1 MISPKTSFIEYLV
14 RKHNLNIEH
23 ERQLWKSSNIDSDY
37 VNQLFDIAY
46 LEFGMTNHD
55 LISSSRKA
63 DVIAVRH
70 YMIYL
75 LHQTGFLTLISIA
88 KKFGSRDHATIIHA
102 KNKIA
107 DLLQIKDARTI
118 STKQRFDKHLNSI
131 TDATQ
136 TEIV

>member
-1 MISPKTSFIEYLV
+1 MTKQKTSFIEYLV
-14 RKHNLNIEH
+14 RKHNLNIDH
-23 ERQLWKSSNIDSDY
+23 ERHLWKSSNIDSDY

-75 LHQTGFLTLISIA
+75 LHQTGFLTLVAIA
-88 KKFGSRDHATIIHA
+88 NKFGSRDHATIIHA

-107 DLLQIKDARTI
+107 DLLQVNDARTI
-118 STKQRFDKHLNSI
+118 STKQRFDKYLNTI
-131 TDATQ
+131 TDA
-136 TEIV
+136 E

>member
-1 MISPKTSFIEYLV
+1 MTSPKTSFIEYLV

-75 LHQTGFLTLISIA
+75 LHQTGFLTLVSIA
-88 KKFGSRDHATIIHA
+88 KKFGSRDHSTILYS
-102 KNKIA
+102 KNRIA
-107 DLLQIKDARTI
+107 DLLEIKDPRTI
-118 STKQRFDKHLNSI
+118 GTKARFDKHLNTI
-131 TDATQ
+131 TDAEKEKTL
-136 TEIV
+136 

>member
-1 MISPKTSFIEYLV
+1 MTKQKTSFIEYLV
-14 RKHNLNIEH
+14 RKHNLNIDH
-23 ERQLWKSSNIDSDY
+23 ERHLWKSSNIDSDY

-75 LHQTGFLTLISIA
+75 LHQTGFLTLVAIA
-88 KKFGSRDHATIIHA
+88 NKFGSRDHATIIHA

-107 DLLQIKDARTI
+107 DLLQVNDARTI
-118 STKQRFDKHLNSI
+118 STKQRFDKYLNTI
-131 TDATQ
+131 TDAKKEETL
-136 TEIV
+136 

>member
-1 MISPKTSFIEYLV
+1 MTKQKTSFIEYLV
-14 RKHNLNIEH
+14 RKHNLNIDH
-23 ERQLWKSSNIDSDY
+23 ERHLWKSSNIDSDY

-75 LHQTGFLTLISIA
+75 LHQTGFLTLVAIA
-88 KKFGSRDHATIIHA
+88 NKFGSRDHATIIHA

-107 DLLQIKDARTI
+107 DLLQVNDARTI
-118 STKQRFDKHLNSI
+118 STKQRFDKYLNTI
-131 TDATQ
+131 Q
-136 TEIV
+136 QQ